1 MLNQIILVG
10 RITQDP
16 KKIELENGKEKSIII
31 LAVPRNYKN
40 EFGIYDTDFLEV
52 SISGGIAEN
61 VHEYY
66 RKGDLVSVKGRVQ
79 SNKVEDKHLIEIIAE
94 KVTFLS
100 SRKDEDKGE

>member
-16 KKIELENGKEKSIII
+16 KKIELENGKEKSII
-31 LAVPRNYKN
+31 
-40 EFGIYDTDFLEV
+40 
-52 SISGGIAEN
+52 
-61 VHEYY
+61 
-66 RKGDLVSVKGRVQ
+66 
-79 SNKVEDKHLIEIIAE
+79 E